1 MLTSLPHRVSLLMGL
16 GIALVLL
23 YAGCGGEKYRTVV
36 DAAETGLS
44 SLTLA
49 DDYRHQRRL
58 QEALLAE
65 PAFAG
70 LVLTSY
76 VIMDHGYVIGHVQSP
91 EQAEAVYQAASKV
104 EGLRSLN
111 AFLPVKRPST
121 VDSVGK
127 GSSDAEL
134 KAQVEAALARTPG
147 VVDTRVHVEILDD
160 RAVLLGVVSG
170 SEEKTRAEH
179 AVASTLGVKRIIN
192 WLLLPDTDYLVI
204 RSQVF

>member
-1 MLTSLPHRVSLLMGL
+1 MLTSIPHRVSFLMGL
-16 GIALVLL
+16 GVAVVLL
-23 YAGCGGEKYRTVV
+23 CEGCGGEKYRTVV

-192 WLLLPDTDYLVI
+192 WLLLPDTDYLAI